1 MGYHFRDKPWTEDEL
16 PLSVRKNMEQIF
28 DRLQELNRPAK
39 ELANALEK
47 AGVFKEIQTVADIA
61 KQHAKIMQEWKE
73 SFARPDFAASAK
85 TILNQ
90 KLKYVAPAVKK
101 EIDIDALQDMLF
113 ERMQISM
120 GIIKIEGDVIAELFI
135 SQNTIFRNPKEHLLC
150 ELTENRMTILQTMRY
165 DLQKTEALAGNL
177 KKSKSAIRQA
187 VFEINEAVMRRLK
200 LDEPLIVGNQT
211 YGGYR
216 LNDRYR
222 ITILNQL

>member
-1 MGYHFRDKPWTEDEL
+1 MGHHFRDKPWTEDEL

-47 AGVFKEIQTVADIA
+47 AGVFKEIQAVADIA
-61 KQHAKIMQEWKE
+61 KQHTKIMQEWKE
-73 SFARPDFAASAK
+73 SFARPDFATNAK

-90 KLKYVAPAVKK
+90 KLKCVPPAVQK
-101 EIDIDALQDMLF
+101 EIDIDALHDILF
-113 ERMQISM
+113 ERMQTSM
-120 GIIKIEGDVIAELFI
+120 GIIKIGGDVIAELFI
-135 SQNTIFRNPKEHLLC
+135 TQNTIFRNPKEHLFF
-150 ELTENRMTILQTMRY
+150 ELTENRMTILQAMRY
-165 DLQKTEALAGNL
+165 DLQKTQALADNL

-187 VFEINEAVMRRLK
+187 VFEINDSVMRSLK
-200 LDEPLIVGNQT
+200 LDESLIIGNQT